1 MASTPSNN
9 PNTPRAGGWLARLKG
24 LVHNM
29 KPDGEESATEEVLPT
44 WDVTPPPAPALPA
57 EEAMPVAQPVPSE
70 DADSNIPLAE
80 ALPNAPPLQAA
91 EAQTS
96 EVASPAEESGATPVE
111 EEEPVA
117 EAPSPPP
124 EELAGG
130 TGVSPVEAVLCP
142 VCGAERRGEEPSCG
156 DCGYYFS
163 PADLKPRQ
171 AVGAG
176 AGNSSERSS
185 DMPALRLKDRFEVRE
200 RISERCGVT
209 RYRGLDHSDGSGTP
223 TPVVIVRQA
232 VTRPAQAL
240 PAEDVPAAESVTS
253 TEDDEELLLSFDE
266 PAPTALL
273 APEVLPAQPVWPSL
287 DWEQGLLS
295 AEQQLGLPS
304 LLDRFTEGD
313 FEYLVEE
320 VPVGRTLW
328 DAWDDLEV
336 DSARR
341 FSYLTEI
348 AEILHRLHQRNV
360 IVESLRPEIIV
371 ITSDGHARLTDLG
384 ELLPLPLPADLP
396 LRRSLYTA
404 PEVLAGKA
412 DARADLYG
420 FGAMLYALHVGRD
433 LNEIDFDRSG
443 APKLF
448 IPRFPDIHPA
458 FGRLMTRTFRTEVNS
473 RFPSDEAAKEDATGF
488 TELIR
493 TLHTLGR
500 TLDNVRLEIA
510 AWTTTGMVRTG
521 NEDAFALLHACESRQ
536 DDLSETALVLLC
548 DGMGGYEAGEVAA
561 AMAIQIMRQYLVQQ
575 KPFAPLSG
583 ASSFPEEAIQMGATQ
598 KRSEQAEHAAP
609 PIEVGEVKKMLR
621 VALKEANKHIY
632 ITSRMPGSK
641 RRGMGCTAEAVYVD
655 ARNVVVGHVGDSRT
669 YHLHEGR
676 LIQMTR
682 DQTLVNRLVELGT
695 LTPEEAETHPR
706 RNELQQ
712 AIGGQPDVEPGLYH
726 GVLKAGD
733 WVIVCS
739 DGLTNHVSNAD
750 LEQMLRGEGYSA
762 ETVARRLVNLA
773 NLQGAT
779 DNATVVVIRTT

>member
-1 MASTPSNN
+1 M
-9 PNTPRAGGWLARLKG
+9 ARLKG

-29 KPDGEESATEEVLPT
+29 KPDGEESESEEVLPT
-44 WDVTPPPAPALPA
+44 WDVAPPPAPAV
-57 EEAMPVAQPVPSE
+57 PVAQPLSSAEVSSEVPLVE
-70 DADSNIPLAE
+70 AVPDAPL
-80 ALPNAPPLQAA
+80 PQAA
-91 EAQTS
+91 ENESA
-96 EVASPAEESGATPVE
+96 EKVSPAEEFGTAPVE
-111 EEEPVA
+111 QKGSVA
-117 EAPSPPP
+117 EVPSPPL
-124 EELAGG
+124 EEPAPLA
-130 TGVSPVEAVLCP
+130 PVLCP
-142 VCGAERRGEEPSCG
+142 VCGAARRGEEASCG

-163 PADLKPRQ
+163 PEDLGPRP
-171 AVGAG
+171 AVHSGAG
-176 AGNSSERSS
+176 QSSVRSS
-185 DMPALRLKDRFEVRE
+185 DMPAFRLKDRFEVRE
-200 RISERCGVT
+200 WISERWGVT
-209 RYRGLDHSDGSGTP
+209 RYRGLDHGDGSGAA

-232 VTRPAQAL
+232 VAPQAEPL
-240 PAEDVPAAESVTS
+240 PTEEAPAAEPVAS
-253 TEDDEELLLSFDE
+253 TEEDEVFLPSFDE
-266 PAPTALL
+266 PAPTALP
-273 APEVLPAQPVWPSL
+273 ATQALPRPPVWPSL
-287 DWEQGLLS
+287 DWEQALMS
-295 AEQQLGLPS
+295 ARQHPGLPAV
-304 LLDRFTEGD
+304 LDRFTEGD

-320 VPVGRTLW
+320 VPAGQSLW
-328 DAWDDLEV
+328 DAWDDPEA
-336 DSARR
+336 DFARR
-341 FSYLTEI
+341 FGYLADI
-348 AEILHRLHQRNV
+348 AEILHELHQSNV

-371 ITSDGHARLTDLG
+371 ISPDGHARLTDLG

-396 LRRSLYTA
+396 LRRLLYTA

-412 DARADLYG
+412 GARADLYG

-458 FGRLMTRTFRTEVNS
+458 FGRLMTKTFRTDVDG

-521 NEDAFALLHACESRQ
+521 NEDAFALLHASESRQ

-575 KPFAPLSG
+575 KPFTPLSG
-583 ASSFPEEAIQMGATQ
+583 SSSFPDEALHMGAAQ
-598 KRSEQAEHAAP
+598 AKSEQAGHAAP
-609 PIEVGEVKKMLR
+609 PIDVVEVKKMLR
-621 VALKEANKHIY
+621 AALKEANKHIY

-655 ARNVVVGHVGDSRT
+655 GRNIVVGHVGDSRT

-733 WVIVCS
+733 WVVVCS

-779 DNATVVVIRTT
+779 DNATVVVIRAT